1 MQSMVL
7 RNQKLNNFRINILNA
22 LGGKKNAKLWAKT
35 LILILTPFSFVFFV
49 LMSIRRTLFK
59 NNFFKSTSLQVPVI
73 SIGNISLGGTGK
85 TPFIVWIIKKLKD
98 QGLKPAVISRG
109 YGSLNSNLTVVSD
122 GKGNVLSSPPASD
135 ESVMLSRLF
144 PDVPIVTGTNRILS
158 GEKVISK
165 FNVDIVLIDDGFQYL
180 KLKRNFDFLL
190 FHGNNPFGN
199 GRVFPSGILREP
211 IGYSKYADAF
221 LVTGKNKKEGAQQ
234 VANLNFSIPVFKGE
248 LVVDSIFCPEKKS
261 NIALEDMKKSDILA
275 FSGIGNPD
283 SFDHILENL
292 GLSIIEHL
300 KFPDH
305 ATYNEKFFSK
315 ISRKIQELNPDYVI
329 TTEKDIVKLNTLKF
343 EIPLLVLRVGMKIDD
358 PDSLWK
364 LILKKCIS
372 F

>member
-1 MQSMVL
+1 M
-7 RNQKLNNFRINILNA
+7 NNFRINILNA
-22 LGGKKNAKLWAKT
+22 LGGKINARLWAKV
-35 LILILTPFSFVFFV
+35 LILIFTPFSFVFFV
-49 LMSIRRTLFK
+49 LMSIRRIFFK
-59 NNFFKSTSLQVPVI
+59 KNYFKSTSLEVPVI

-85 TPFIVWIIKKLKD
+85 TPFIIWLIKKIKA
-98 QGLKPAVISRG
+98 QGLNPAVISRG
-109 YGSLNSNLTVVSD
+109 YGGLNSSLTVVSD

-158 GEKVISK
+158 GEKVTSE
-165 FNVDIVLIDDGFQYL
+165 FNADVVLIDDGFQYL

-199 GRVFPSGILREP
+199 GRVFPSGILRES
-211 IGYSKYADAF
+211 ISCSKYADAF
-221 LVTGKNKKEGAQQ
+221 LVTGKNKEEGARQ
-234 VANLNFSIPVFKGE
+234 VADLNLSIPIFKGE
-248 LVVDSIFCPEKKS
+248 LVVDNIFCPEKKS
-261 NIALEDMKKSDILA
+261 NIALEDIKKSDGLA

-283 SFDHILENL
+283 SFDHILENS

-300 KFPDH
+300 KFSDH
-305 ATYNEKFFSK
+305 APYNERFFSK

-329 TTEKDIVKLNTLKF
+329 TTEKDIVKLDTWKF
-343 EIPLLVLRVGMKIDD
+343 EIPLLVLRVGMKIHD

-364 LILKKCIS
+364 LILKKILS